1 MSILVLTATDKKML
15 FIDLDLI
22 KNLEELPE
30 KYIIC
35 QDYRVKSVKTPLQ
48 KLNWPLRPFV
58 RLLVNYCEKGF
69 GNVLVFMVIQNG
81 WR

>member
-1 MSILVLTATDKKML
+1 ML

-35 QDYRVKSVKTPLQ
+35 QDYSQVGENTFTKIELATETFRKIT
-48 KLNWPLRPFV
+48 
-58 RLLVNYCEKGF
+58 C
-69 GNVLVFMVIQNG
+69 
-81 WR
+81 